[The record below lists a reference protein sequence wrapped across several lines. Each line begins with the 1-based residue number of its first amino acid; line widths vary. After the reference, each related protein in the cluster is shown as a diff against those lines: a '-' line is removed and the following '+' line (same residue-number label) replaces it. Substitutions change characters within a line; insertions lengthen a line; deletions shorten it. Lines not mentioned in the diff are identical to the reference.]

1 MLAAFWAKSA
11 IDPAVSLTTVWG
23 LKSRFLEGLARP
35 DVESI
40 LAPASH
46 RWLLANSVV
55 VNQGDSA
62 DRLFLLTK
70 GRARYFFITQEGRNL
85 LLFWLRPGDIFGGAA
100 LLAKAPSY
108 LVQRRNGER

>member
-1 MLAAFWAKSA
+1 
-11 IDPAVSLTTVWG
+11 VSLTTVWG
-23 LKSRFLEGLARP
+23 LKPRFLEGLARP